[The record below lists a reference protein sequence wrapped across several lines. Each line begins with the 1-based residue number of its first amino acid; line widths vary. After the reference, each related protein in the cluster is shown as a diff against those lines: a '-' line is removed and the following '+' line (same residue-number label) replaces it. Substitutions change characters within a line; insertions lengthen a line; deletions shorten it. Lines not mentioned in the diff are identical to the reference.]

1 MIRIENILLLEPDN
15 IDNYYPFS
23 VMHPLWELRVGC
35 HRLFEKIKIEF
46 PDTKLFFQGRKLQ
59 TQSFHQRFGIQDE
72 NLNNNSLLIINSK
85 VIPTSSLWD
94 IILDVLIQEP
104 DKSVVITKNREP
116 IIAWVDKANWVE
128 NLSKTDFT
136 SLSNQ
141 FFSNFKT
148 IEKSN
153 ILTLD
158 YLHEAILINDEA
170 IKEDS
175 KNFKLF
181 SKFDLKKYPGCHA
194 LNSGN
199 VYIGQGVKIY
209 PTVVLDATEGPIIIN
224 RGVKIMPH
232 STIIGPCYIGSN
244 STIKVGAKIYEKTS
258 IGEFCKVGGEVE
270 NTIFQSYSNKQHDG
284 FLGHS
289 FISEWVNLGADTNN
303 SDLKNT
309 YQNISLRYRNELVD
323 TKTMFMG
330 LLCGDH
336 TKTAINTRFNT
347 GTTTGIAGMVFNS
360 DFPPSHIKSFS
371 WGGMKDSPTYKVEK
385 AIQTA
390 RIVMQRRQRELSDT
404 EIKIMENEYHK
415 VNDKK
420 E

>member
-1 MIRIENILLLEPDN
+1 LIRIQNILIIEPEN
-15 IDNYYPFS
+15 TNNFYPFS
-23 VMHPLWELRVGC
+23 VMHPVWELRFGC

-46 PDTKLFFQGRKLQ
+46 PESKIFYQGRKLQ
-59 TQSFHQRFGIQDE
+59 TLSFHQRFGINDE
-72 NLNNNSLLIINSK
+72 NLSNDSLLIINSK
-85 VIPTSSLWD
+85 VIPNSNLWD
-94 IILDVLIQEP
+94 TILEVLMNDP
-104 DKSVVITKNREP
+104 DRSLVISKNNEP
-116 IIAWVDKANWVE
+116 IIAWLDKANWVE
-128 NLSKTDFT
+128 NLSKIE
-136 SLSNQ
+136 LSNLKSQ
-141 FFSNFKT
+141 FFKNFKN
-148 IEKSN
+148 IEKQN
-153 ILTLD
+153 IQTLE
-158 YLHEAILINDEA
+158 YLHEAILLNDEA
-170 IKEDS
+170 IIEDS

-181 SKFDLKKYPGCHA
+181 SKYDVNKYPGTHA
-194 LNSGN
+194 LNPSNIYLGN
-199 VYIGQGVKIY
+199 GVKIY
-209 PTVVLDATEGPIIIN
+209 PTVVLDASEGPIIIN
-224 RGVKIMPH
+224 RNAKIMSH
-232 STIIGPCYIGSN
+232 ATLVGPCYIGSN
-244 STIKVGAKIYEKTS
+244 SVIKIGAKIYEKTT

-270 NTIFQSYSNKQHDG
+270 NSIFQSYSNKQHDG

-309 YQNISLRYRNELVD
+309 YQNISLRYRDDLVD

-347 GTTTGIAGMVFNS
+347 GTTTGIAGIVFNS

-420 E
+420 